1 MIDLKKDISIV
12 LDFIPI
18 PVVGWDKNFKIVYWN
33 SRAENEFGK
42 DVAKILGP
50 PLMKEI
56 NKSLGSFV
64 SGENQNG
71 EEENGNSNSKK
82 EPPTVIQR
90 TEIKAENNEEKIY
103 EWVSFLLNSNSS
115 ALRGLSM
122 AKDISRIELLQKKML
137 ETRRLATVG
146 QLIGRVSHEA
156 NNLLMEV
163 MCGLSAAESNAKD
176 VRVLEDINT
185 AMEGAQKIRSLL
197 KSLLSNIRKIREEKS
212 LFDVNEIVKGV
223 ANFSRQI
230 LPKKIKID
238 SNYLDSGAKILGD
251 QDQLHQI
258 LLNLIIN
265 AKDAI
270 FDKGEITIEVK
281 NVLRPEK
288 DHKETDYV
296 SISIKDTGCGMSKT
310 VKDKIFELFFTTKSG
325 NGGTGLGL
333 YFVYNSVKEMGG
345 WIEVESKENEGS
357 TFTIFIPKR

>member
-33 SRAENEFGK
+33 TRAENEFGK

-56 NKSLGSFV
+56 NKSLRSFV
-64 SGENQNG
+64 SGEIKNG
-71 EEENGNSNSKK
+71 DEENENSNTKK

-90 TEIKAENNEEKIY
+90 TEIKAETTEEKIY
-103 EWVSFLLNSNSS
+103 EWVSFLLSS
-115 ALRGLSM
+115 GSPLRGLSM

-163 MCGLSAAESNAKD
+163 MCGLSAAESNSKD

-185 AMEGAQKIRSLL
+185 AMKGAQKIRSLL

-230 LPKKIKID
+230 LPKKIKITA
-238 SNYLDSGAKILGD
+238 NYLDSDAKILGD

-270 FDKGEITIEVK
+270 SDKGEIRIEVK
-281 NVLRPEK
+281 SVLRPEK
-288 DHKETDYV
+288 DQKEKDYV

-357 TFTIFIPKR
+357 TFTIFVPKR

>member
-1 MIDLKKDISIV
+1 MIDLKKDISTV

-18 PVVGWDKNFKIVYWN
+18 PVVGWDKNFKIIYWN

-42 DVAKILGP
+42 DIVKILGP
-50 PLMKEI
+50 SLMQEI
-56 NKSLGSFV
+56 NRSLASFV
-64 SGENQNG
+64 SVKDENG
-71 EEENGNSNSKK
+71 EEENTKKNSRK
-82 EPPTVIQR
+82 EPPTIIQR
-90 TEIKAENNEEKIY
+90 TEIETESTEEKIY
-103 EWVSFLLNSNSS
+103 EWVSFLLNSNEQ
-115 ALRGLSM
+115 LRGLSM

-137 ETRRLATVG
+137 EARRLATVG

-163 MCGLSAAESNAKD
+163 MCGLSTAESKSKD
-176 VRVLEDINT
+176 TKVLEGINI
-185 AMEGAQKIRSLL
+185 AMQGAHKIRTLL

-223 ANFSRQI
+223 ANFSTQI
-230 LPKKIKID
+230 LPKKIKITA
-238 SNYLDSGAKILGD
+238 NYLDSDAKILGD

-270 FDKGEITIEVK
+270 TDKGEITIEVK
-281 NVLRPEK
+281 SVLRPEK
-288 DHKETDYV
+288 DEKEQDYV
-296 SISIKDTGCGMSKT
+296 SISIKDTGCGMST
-310 VKDKIFELFFTTKSG
+310 AVKDKIFELFFTTKSG
-325 NGGTGLGL
+325 KGGTGLGL

-345 WIEVESKENEGS
+345 WIEVESKENKGS

>member
-1 MIDLKKDISIV
+1 MINLKKDISIV

-18 PVVGWDKNFKIVYWN
+18 PVVGWDRNFKIVYWN

-42 DVAKILGP
+42 DISKLLGP

-56 NKSLGSFV
+56 SKSLGSFV
-64 SGENQNG
+64 AEDKENG

-82 EPPTVIQR
+82 EPPTIIQR
-90 TEIKAENNEEKIY
+90 TELKSETTEEKIY
-103 EWVSFLLNSNSS
+103 EWVSFLLSS
-115 ALRGLSM
+115 AAPLRGLSM

-163 MCGLSAAESNAKD
+163 MCGLSAAESNSKD
-176 VRVLEDINT
+176 VKVLEDIST

-230 LPKKIKID
+230 LPKKIKITA
-238 SNYLDSGAKILGD
+238 NYLDSGAKILGD

-270 FDKGEITIEVK
+270 SDKGEIKVEVK

-288 DHKETDYV
+288 DEKEKDYV
-296 SISIKDTGCGMSKT
+296 SISISDTGCGMSKV

-345 WIEVESKENEGS
+345 WIEVESKENKGS
-357 TFTIFIPKR
+357 MFTIFIPKR